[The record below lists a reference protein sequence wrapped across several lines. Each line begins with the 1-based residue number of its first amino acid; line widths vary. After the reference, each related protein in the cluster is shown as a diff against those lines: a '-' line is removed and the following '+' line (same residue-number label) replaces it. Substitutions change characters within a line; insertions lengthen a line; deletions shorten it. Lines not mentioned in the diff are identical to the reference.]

1 MNPIAA
7 NISAFRNI
15 VTFKSRAPRS
25 EYWWTVAT
33 LIGGVILAAFVD
45 EWLFSEGGKDSALY
59 SVLNFAFILFYVPWL
74 LATLSVTIRRLHDLD
89 MSGWYALIY
98 LLPLGLGFIFMAFIC
113 SKKGTSGPNRFG
125 HDPHY
130 VDVFSD
136 VDEFG

>member
-1 MNPIAA
+1 MNPISA
-7 NISAFRNI
+7 NVSAFRHI
-15 VTFKSRAPRS
+15 VKFKSRAPRS
-25 EYWWTVAT
+25 EYWWTITA
-33 LIGGVILAAFVD
+33 LIGGVVLAAIVD
-45 EWLFSEGGKDSALY
+45 ESLFVEGGKDSALY

-98 LLPLGLGFIFMAFIC
+98 LLPVGLGFIFMAFIC
-113 SKKGTSGPNRFG
+113 SKKGTPGPNRFG